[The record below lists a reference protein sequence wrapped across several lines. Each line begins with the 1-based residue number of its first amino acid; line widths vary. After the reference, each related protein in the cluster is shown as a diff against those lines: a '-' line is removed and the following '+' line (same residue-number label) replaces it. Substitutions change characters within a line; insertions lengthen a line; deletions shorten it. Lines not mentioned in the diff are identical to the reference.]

1 MGFWDS
7 VKRALGIP
15 PKPVTRDVSAD
26 ADADLDAV
34 HEVIDTSG
42 GPLRPEH
49 RRRALRDPRLLPKPK
64 PKLTWPR
71 KPKPKLMSSKEA
83 SRLFAGTLRTRNRRV
98 HDLLCDEEQLAALGL
113 PAWKTEDE
121 LARALGISVGILRA
135 YSIHRERERVVHYV
149 TFAIPKR
156 SGGERLIMAPKRRL
170 RAVLRT
176 LDRELVSKLPV
187 SEHAH
192 GFRRGRSVATNAQPH
207 VGKRVVV
214 HLDLRDFF
222 PSVHVGRVRGLLIA
236 YGYSYPV
243 AATLATLMTEAERQP
258 VEIEGELF
266 HVPVGSRHCVQ
277 GAPTSP
283 GVCNAIALR
292 LDRRLAGLARSRG
305 WVYTRYADDLT
316 FSGDDDSKVAGLVA
330 QAREIVAAEGFE
342 LNRAKTQVMRRGGPQ
357 RVTGVTVNETL
368 GLSRKE
374 RRRIRAAIHQLGNNP
389 SPEALARV
397 RGRVAWVHM
406 LNADQAAR
414 LRKRLPEGQ

>member
-7 VKRALGIP
+7 VKRAFGIK

-26 ADADLDAV
+26 AEAGIDAV
-34 HEVIDTSG
+34 EEIVDTSG

-49 RRRALRDPRLLPKPK
+49 RRRAIRDPRLLPKPK
-64 PKLTWPR
+64 PKRVWPR
-71 KPKPKLMSSKEA
+71 KPKRKLMSAREA
-83 SRLFAGTLRTRNRRV
+83 SRLFAGTLRTRDRRV
-98 HDLLCDEEQLAALGL
+98 RDLLCDEEQLARLGL
-113 PAWKTEDE
+113 PPWKTEE
-121 LARALGISVGILRA
+121 EVALALGISVGTLRA

-170 RAVLRT
+170 RAVLRK
-176 LDRELVSKLPV
+176 LDQQLVSQLPV

-192 GFRRGRSVATNAQPH
+192 GFRRGRSVATNAAPH

-258 VEIEGELF
+258 VDVDGTVF

-283 GVCNAIALR
+283 GLCNAIALR
-292 LDRRLAGLARSRG
+292 LDRRLAGLARSLG
-305 WVYTRYADDLT
+305 FVYTRYADDLT
-316 FSGDDDSKVAGLVA
+316 FSSDDDSKVGGLLALAGKVVA
-330 QAREIVAAEGFE
+330 DEGFE
-342 LNRAKTQVMRRGGPQ
+342 LNRAKTRVMRRGGPQ

-368 GLSRKE
+368 GLSRRE
-374 RRRIRAAIHQLGNNP
+374 RRRIRAAIHQLGDNP
-389 SPEALARV
+389 SAEELARV
-397 RGRVAWVHM
+397 RGRLAWVHM
-406 LNADQAAR
+406 LNPDQAAR
-414 LRKRLPEGQ
+414 LAERLPR